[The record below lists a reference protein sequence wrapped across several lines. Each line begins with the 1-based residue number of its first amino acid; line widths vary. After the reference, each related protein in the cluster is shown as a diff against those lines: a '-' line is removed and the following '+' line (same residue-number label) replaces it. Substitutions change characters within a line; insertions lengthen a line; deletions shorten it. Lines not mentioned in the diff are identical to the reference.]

1 MKLAFAVC
9 LVSALA
15 FGQTTT
21 AAKPPNLED
30 VMAARNYAMGGAYR
44 SLGYGAE
51 CINGNPAALT
61 LFKRYQVEL
70 SGAYDFK
77 NTWGYGGLAVADSV
91 SSSVAGGA
99 SYQMVSMGNDKE
111 GTRRTVFM
119 TTVASAY
126 SPVGFLHLGLAV
138 KHQLITGFN
147 EANSVTI
154 NAGLI
159 FAPFEELT
167 LSLSGQNIIGVWNED
182 VPRYF
187 SFAASSLLG
196 GQFTPTL
203 ELRADFNQPK
213 PRFVF
218 SGGLEWLISN
228 TFPVRFGYSNNQITN
243 NQHLGFGIGY
253 FNEGSGVD
261 LSYRHEIGGT
271 EGKMLAL
278 TIKVQFN

>member
-1 MKLAFAVC
+1 MKLALA
-9 LVSALA
+9 LSLLSAAAL
-15 FGQTTT
+15 GQTTT
-21 AAKPPNLED
+21 TARPPNLED

-51 CINGNPAALT
+51 CITGNPAALT

-77 NTWGYGGLAVADSV
+77 NTWGYGGVSVADSV
-91 SSSVAGGA
+91 SSEVAGGA
-99 SYQMVSMGNDKE
+99 SYQMVSMGSDADH
-111 GTRRTVFM
+111 TRRTVFM

-147 EANSVTI
+147 EANSVTM
-154 NAGLI
+154 NAGVI

-167 LSLSGQNIIGVWNED
+167 LSLSAQNIIGVWNTD
-182 VPRYF
+182 VPRFF

-196 GQFTPTL
+196 GQFTPTV
-203 ELRADFNQPK
+203 ELRADFNQAK

-218 SGGLEWLISN
+218 SGGMEWLIASRVSSRESAP
-228 TFPVRFGYSNNQITN
+228 TP
-243 NQHLGFGIGY
+243 
-253 FNEGSGVD
+253 
-261 LSYRHEIGGT
+261 
-271 EGKMLAL
+271 AA
-278 TIKVQFN
+278 

>member
-1 MKLAFAVC
+1 MKLALPLSLLCAT
-9 LVSALA
+9 ALA
-15 FGQTTT
+15 QTTT
-21 AAKPPNLED
+21 NAKPPNLED
-30 VMAARNYAMGGAYR
+30 VMAARNYAMAGAYR

-51 CINGNPAALT
+51 TINGNPAALT

-77 NTWGYGGLAVADSV
+77 NTWGYGGVSVADSI
-91 SSSVAGGA
+91 SSEVAGGA
-99 SYQMVSMGNDKE
+99 SYQMVSLGNDAA

-126 SPVGFLHLGLAV
+126 SPVGFLHLGVAV
-138 KHQLITGFN
+138 KHQLITGYN
-147 EANSVTI
+147 EANSVTM
-154 NAGLI
+154 NAGVI

-167 LSLSGQNIIGVWNED
+167 LSFSAQNIIGVWNTD

-196 GQFTPTL
+196 GQFTPTV
-203 ELRADFNQPK
+203 ELRADFNQAK

-218 SGGLEWLISN
+218 AGGMEWLIANS
-228 TFPVRFGYSNNQITN
+228 FPVRVGYSNDQVSGT
-243 NQHLGFGIGY
+243 QHLGFGIGY

-261 LSYRHEIGGT
+261 LAYRHEIGGT